1 MQARE
6 ENSMKYKNI
15 IEGIFLRKLNRFT
28 AEVEVGG
35 EIKLAHL
42 PTTARLREL
51 LILGAKCYLEEALNK
66 KRNTPYTLISIVK
79 NGEILNIVSTVA
91 NDLVYEKIING
102 EILTDL
108 KIKDLKK
115 EVTYSH
121 SRFDFGFTTIDG
133 EEGFIE
139 VKSVNLKRNNIS
151 MFPGSPT
158 ERGRKHLIEL
168 ADAKSEGKIAI
179 LVIVVLF
186 EEMDFFTANIATD
199 PLWSKELLKSLEA
212 GVEIVGF
219 NSRVTK
225 DSIELKDEI
234 EIDLGY
240 SIEDS
245 KDKNTFVFKNK
256 TKSLASFSLKEISMT
271 NSKNNTYDRD
281 NIFNEDYLLLSEI
294 EASYCSEKS
303 FTTLISFIEQKT
315 SDMKLEILKI
325 EIDSREIALENIL
338 NRLNYRE
345 VKFAHNNRN
354 KLFEKFIDK

>member
-28 AEVEVGG
+28 AEVEVDG

-51 LILGAKCYLEEALNK
+51 LIPGAKCYLEEALNK
-66 KRNTPYTLISIVK
+66 KRKTPYTLISIVK

-91 NDLVYEKIING
+91 NDLVYEKIIGG

-121 SRFDFGFTTIDG
+121 SRFDFGFTTING

-168 ADAKSEGKIAI
+168 AEAKMEGKIAV

-212 GVEIVGF
+212 GVEIFAF

-225 DSIELKDEI
+225 DSIELKDEV

-240 SIEDS
+240 SIEEKKDS
-245 KDKNTFVFKNK
+245 YIFKYEEK
-256 TKSLASFSLKEISMT
+256 TLASFTLKEKNKIDNGNNIS
-271 NSKNNTYDRD
+271 ND
-281 NIFNEDYLLLSEI
+281 NYLFLSEI
-294 EASYCSEKS
+294 EASSCSEKS

>member
-1 MQARE
+1 
-6 ENSMKYKNI
+6 MKYKNI
-15 IEGIFLRKLNRFT
+15 IEGRFLRKLNRFT
-28 AEVEVGG
+28 AEVEVDG
-35 EIKLAHL
+35 EVKLAHL

-51 LILGAKCYLEEALNK
+51 LIPWAKCYLEEALNK
-66 KRNTPYTLISIVK
+66 KRKTPYTLISIVK

-102 EILTDL
+102 EILNDL

-168 ADAKSEGKIAI
+168 ADAKSKGKIAV

-199 PLWSKELLKSLEA
+199 PLWSKELLKSMEA

-240 SIEDS
+240 SIEEKKDS
-245 KDKNTFVFKNK
+245 YIFKYEEK
-256 TKSLASFSLKEISMT
+256 TLASFTLKE
-271 NSKNNTYDRD
+271 KNKID
-281 NIFNEDYLLLSEI
+281 NGNNLSNDDCLLISEI
-294 EASYCSEKS
+294 EASSCSEKA
-303 FTTLISFIEQKT
+303 FTALISFIEQKT
-315 SDMKLEILKI
+315 SDMKLDILKI
-325 EIDSREIALENIL
+325 ELGSGEIDLENIL
-338 NRLNYRE
+338 KELNYRE
-345 VKFAHNNRN
+345 VKITHNNRN

>member
-1 MQARE
+1 
-6 ENSMKYKNI
+6 MKYKNI

-28 AEVEVGG
+28 AEVEVDG

-51 LILGAKCYLEEALNK
+51 LIPGAKCSLEEALNK
-66 KRNTPYTLISIVK
+66 KRKTPYTLISIVK

-91 NDLVYEKIING
+91 NDLVYEKIIGG

-121 SRFDFGFTTIDG
+121 SRFDFGFTTIEG

-168 ADAKSEGKIAI
+168 ADAKREGKIAV

-186 EEMDFFTANIATD
+186 EDMDFFTANIATD
-199 PLWSKELLKSLEA
+199 PLWSMELLKSLEA
-212 GVEIVGF
+212 GVEIFAF

-225 DSIELKDEI
+225 DSIDLKDEI

-240 SIEDS
+240 SIEEI
-245 KDKNTFVFKNK
+245 KNKNNYIFKNK
-256 TKSLASFSLKEISMT
+256 TKTLASFSLTEISMT
-271 NSKNNTYDRD
+271 NSNNKTHGV
-281 NIFNEDYLLLSEI
+281 NNKFNENYLLLSEI
-294 EASYCSEKS
+294 ETSYCSEKD
-303 FTTLISFIEQKT
+303 FTTLTSFIEQKT
-315 SDMKLEILKI
+315 SDMKLDILKI
-325 EIDSREIALENIL
+325 EINSKENELENIL

>member
-1 MQARE
+1 
-6 ENSMKYKNI
+6 MKYKNI
-15 IEGIFLRKLNRFT
+15 VEGRFLRKLNRFT
-28 AEVEVGG
+28 AEVEVNG

-51 LILGAKCYLEEALNK
+51 LIPGARCYLEEALNK
-66 KRNTPYTLISIVK
+66 NRKTPYTLISIEK

-115 EVTYSH
+115 EVTYAH
-121 SRFDFGFTTIDG
+121 SRFDFGFTTIEG

-199 PLWSKELLKSLEA
+199 PLWSKELLKSLER
-212 GVEIVGF
+212 GVEIFAF

-225 DSIELKDEI
+225 DSIELKDKI

-240 SIEDS
+240 SIVEG
-245 KDKNTFVFKNK
+245 KDKNNYIFKNK
-256 TKSLASFSLKEISMT
+256 TKALASFYLREISMT
-271 NSKNNTYDRD
+271 NSKSKTCDRD
-281 NIFNEDYLLLSEI
+281 NIFNENYLLLSEI
-294 EASYCSEKS
+294 ETYDCSEKD

-315 SDMKLEILKI
+315 SDLKLDILKI
-325 EIDSREIALENIL
+325 ELGSGKNNLENIL
-338 NRLNYRE
+338 NRLNYKE
-345 VKFAHNNRN
+345 VKFAHNSRN

>member
-28 AEVEVGG
+28 AEVEVDGDV
-35 EIKLAHL
+35 KLAHL

-51 LILGAKCYLEEALNK
+51 LITGAKCYLEEALNK
-66 KRNTPYTLISIVK
+66 KRKTPYTLISIEK

-91 NDLVYEKIING
+91 NDLVYEKIIGG

-108 KIKDLKK
+108 KIKYLKK

-121 SRFDFGFTTIDG
+121 SRFDFGFTTIYG

-158 ERGRKHLIEL
+158 ERGRKHLKEL
-168 ADAKSEGKIAI
+168 AEAKMEGKIAV

-199 PLWSKELLKSLEA
+199 PLWSKELLKSMEA

-256 TKSLASFSLKEISMT
+256 TKSLASFTLKKKNKIDNGNNIS
-271 NSKNNTYDRD
+271 ND
-281 NIFNEDYLLLSEI
+281 NYLFLSEI
-294 EASYCSEKS
+294 EASSCSEKS

>member
-1 MQARE
+1 
-6 ENSMKYKNI
+6 MKYKNI

-28 AEVEVGG
+28 AEVEVDG

-51 LILGAKCYLEEALNK
+51 LIPGVKCYLEEALNK
-66 KRNTPYTLISIVK
+66 NRKTPYTLISIVK

-115 EVTYSH
+115 EVTYAH
-121 SRFDFGFTTIDG
+121 SRFDFGFTTIEG

-199 PLWSKELLKSLEA
+199 PLWSKELLKSLER
-212 GVEIVGF
+212 GVEIFAF

-240 SIEDS
+240 SIEES
-245 KDKNTFVFKNK
+245 KDKNNYIFKNK
-256 TKSLASFSLKEISMT
+256 TKALASFYLREISMT
-271 NSKNNTYDRD
+271 NSNNIAYDVNNKSD
-281 NIFNEDYLLLSEI
+281 ENCLLLSEI
-294 EASYCSEKS
+294 ETFDCSEKD
-303 FTTLISFIEQKT
+303 FTTLISFIEQNT
-315 SDMKLEILKI
+315 SDMKLDILKI
-325 EIDSREIALENIL
+325 ELGSEKNDLEIIL
-338 NRLNYRE
+338 KRLNYRE

>member
-1 MQARE
+1 
-6 ENSMKYKNI
+6 MKYKNI

-28 AEVEVGG
+28 AEVEVDG

-51 LILGAKCYLEEALNK
+51 LIPGAKCYLEEALNK
-66 KRNTPYTLISIVK
+66 KRKTPYTLISIEK
-79 NGEILNIVSTVA
+79 NDEILNIVSTVA
-91 NDLVYEKIING
+91 NDLVYEKIIG
-102 EILTDL
+102 EEILTDL

-168 ADAKSEGKIAI
+168 ADAKSKGKIEV

-199 PLWSKELLKSLEA
+199 PLWSKELLKSLKA

-256 TKSLASFSLKEISMT
+256 TKSLASFTLKE
-271 NSKNNTYDRD
+271 KNKID
-281 NIFNEDYLLLSEI
+281 NGNNLSNDDCLLISEI
-294 EASYCSEKS
+294 EASFCSKKS
-303 FTTLISFIEQKT
+303 FTALISFIEQKT

-325 EIDSREIALENIL
+325 ELGSGKNDLENIL
-338 NRLNYRE
+338 KELNYRE
-345 VKFAHNNRN
+345 VKFPHNNRN

>member
-1 MQARE
+1 
-6 ENSMKYKNI
+6 MKYKNI

-28 AEVEVGG
+28 AEVEVDG
-35 EIKLAHL
+35 EVKLAHL

-51 LILGAKCYLEEALNK
+51 LIPGAKCYLEEALNK
-66 KRNTPYTLISIVK
+66 KRKTPYTLISIEK

-91 NDLVYEKIING
+91 NDLVYEKIIGG

-158 ERGRKHLIEL
+158 ERGRKHLKEL
-168 ADAKSEGKIAI
+168 ADAKMEGKIAV

-212 GVEIVGF
+212 GVEIFAF

-225 DSIELKDEI
+225 DSIDLKDEI

-240 SIEDS
+240 SIEEEKKDS
-245 KDKNTFVFKNK
+245 YIFKYEEK
-256 TKSLASFSLKEISMT
+256 TLASFTLKE
-271 NSKNNTYDRD
+271 KNKID
-281 NIFNEDYLLLSEI
+281 NGNNLSNDNYLFLSEI
-294 EASYCSEKS
+294 EASSCSEKA
-303 FTTLISFIEQKT
+303 FTIMISFIEQKT
-315 SDMKLEILKI
+315 SDMKLDILKI
-325 EIDSREIALENIL
+325 EIDSEKNDLENIL
-338 NRLNYRE
+338 NILNYRE

>member
-1 MQARE
+1 
-6 ENSMKYKNI
+6 MKYKNI

-28 AEVEVGG
+28 AEVELNG

-51 LILGAKCYLEEALNK
+51 LIPGAKCYLEEALNK
-66 KRNTPYTLISIVK
+66 KRKTPYTLISIVK

-168 ADAKSEGKIAI
+168 ADAKMEGKIAV

-240 SIEDS
+240 SIEEKKDS
-245 KDKNTFVFKNK
+245 YIFKYEEK
-256 TKSLASFSLKEISMT
+256 TLASFTLKE
-271 NSKNNTYDRD
+271 KNKID
-281 NIFNEDYLLLSEI
+281 NGNNLSNDDCLLISEI
-294 EASYCSEKS
+294 EASFCSKKS
-303 FTTLISFIEQKT
+303 FTALISFIEQKT
-315 SDMKLEILKI
+315 SDMKLDILKI
-325 EIDSREIALENIL
+325 ELGSRKNDLENIL
-338 NRLNYRE
+338 KRLNYRE

>member
-1 MQARE
+1 
-6 ENSMKYKNI
+6 MKYKNI

-28 AEVEVGG
+28 AEVELNG

-51 LILGAKCYLEEALNK
+51 LIPGAKCYLEEALNK
-66 KRNTPYTLISIVK
+66 KRKTPYTLISIVK

-91 NDLVYEKIING
+91 NDLVYEKIIGG

-168 ADAKSEGKIAI
+168 ADAKSKGKIAV

-199 PLWSKELLKSLEA
+199 PLWSKELLKSLKA
-212 GVEIVGF
+212 GVEIFAF
-219 NSRVTK
+219 NSLVTK
-225 DSIELKDEI
+225 DSIELKDEV

-240 SIEDS
+240 SIEEEKKDS
-245 KDKNTFVFKNK
+245 YIFKYEEK
-256 TKSLASFSLKEISMT
+256 TLASFTLKE
-271 NSKNNTYDRD
+271 KNKID
-281 NIFNEDYLLLSEI
+281 NGNNLSNDDCLLISEI
-294 EASYCSEKS
+294 EASYCSEKA
-303 FTTLISFIEQKT
+303 FTALISFIEQKT
-315 SDMKLEILKI
+315 SDMKLDILKI
-325 EIDSREIALENIL
+325 ELGSGKNDLENIL
-338 NRLNYRE
+338 KRLNYRE

>member
-28 AEVEVGG
+28 AEVELNG

-51 LILGAKCYLEEALNK
+51 LIPGAKCYLEEALNK
-66 KRNTPYTLISIVK
+66 KRKTPYTLISIVK

-168 ADAKSEGKIAI
+168 VDAKMEGKIAV

-186 EEMDFFTANIATD
+186 EEVDFFTANIATD
-199 PLWSKELLKSLEA
+199 PLWSKELINSLEA
-212 GVEIVGF
+212 GVEIFAF

-240 SIEDS
+240 FIEDS

-271 NSKNNTYDRD
+271 NSKNNTYDID
-281 NIFNEDYLLLSEI
+281 NIFEDYLFLSEI
-294 EASYCSEKS
+294 EASYCSEKA
-303 FTTLISFIEQKT
+303 FTTMISFIEQKT
-315 SDMKLEILKI
+315 SDLKINTLKI

-338 NRLNYRE
+338 KELNYRE
-345 VKFAHNNRN
+345 VKITHNNRN

>member
-1 MQARE
+1 
-6 ENSMKYKNI
+6 MKYKNI
-15 IEGIFLRKLNRFT
+15 VEGRFLRKLNRFT
-28 AEVEVGG
+28 AEVEVDG

-51 LILGAKCYLEEALNK
+51 LIPGAKCYLEEALNK
-66 KRNTPYTLISIVK
+66 KRKTPYTLISIVK

-121 SRFDFGFTTIDG
+121 SRFDFGFTTIAG

-168 ADAKSEGKIAI
+168 VDAKMEGKIAV

-199 PLWSKELLKSLEA
+199 PLWSKELLKSLKA
-212 GVEIVGF
+212 GVEIFAF
-219 NSRVTK
+219 NSKVRK
-225 DSIELKDEI
+225 DSIDLKDEI

-240 SIEDS
+240 SIEES
-245 KDKNTFVFKNK
+245 KNKNNYVFKYKKNALVNF
-256 TKSLASFSLKEISMT
+256 TLKEISMT
-271 NSKNNTYDRD
+271 NSNNKTYDID

-294 EASYCSEKS
+294 ETSYCFEKDI
-303 FTTLISFIEQKT
+303 TTLISFIEQKT
-315 SDMKLEILKI
+315 SDLKLDILKI

-345 VKFAHNNRN
+345 VKIAHNNRN

>member
-1 MQARE
+1 
-6 ENSMKYKNI
+6 MKYKNI

-28 AEVEVGG
+28 AEVEVDG
-35 EIKLAHL
+35 EVKLAHL

-51 LILGAKCYLEEALNK
+51 LIPGAKCYLEEALNK
-66 KRNTPYTLISIVK
+66 KRKTPYTLISIEK

-91 NDLVYEKIING
+91 NDLVYEKIIG
-102 EILTDL
+102 EEILTDL

-168 ADAKSEGKIAI
+168 ADAKSKGKIAV

-199 PLWSKELLKSLEA
+199 PLWSKELLKSMEA

-240 SIEDS
+240 SIEEKKDS
-245 KDKNTFVFKNK
+245 YIFKYEEK
-256 TKSLASFSLKEISMT
+256 TLASFTLKE
-271 NSKNNTYDRD
+271 KNKID
-281 NIFNEDYLLLSEI
+281 NGNNLSNDDCLLISEI
-294 EASYCSEKS
+294 EASFCSKKS
-303 FTTLISFIEQKT
+303 FTALISFIEQKT
-315 SDMKLEILKI
+315 SDMKLDILKI
-325 EIDSREIALENIL
+325 ELGSRKNDLENIL
-338 NRLNYRE
+338 KRLNYRE

>member
-1 MQARE
+1 
-6 ENSMKYKNI
+6 MKYKNI

-28 AEVEVGG
+28 AEVEVDG
-35 EIKLAHL
+35 EVKLAHL

-51 LILGAKCYLEEALNK
+51 LIPGANCYLEEALNK
-66 KRNTPYTLISIVK
+66 KRKTPYTLISIVR

-91 NDLVYEKIING
+91 NDLVYEKIIGG

-168 ADAKSEGKIAI
+168 ADAKMEGKIAV

-199 PLWSKELLKSLEA
+199 PLWSKELIKSLEA

-240 SIEDS
+240 SIEES

-256 TKSLASFSLKEISMT
+256 TKSLASFTLKEKNKSDNGNNLT
-271 NSKNNTYDRD
+271 ND
-281 NIFNEDYLLLSEI
+281 NYLFLSEI
-294 EASYCSEKS
+294 EASYCSEKD

-315 SDMKLEILKI
+315 SDMKLDILKI
-325 EIDSREIALENIL
+325 ELGSREIALENIL
-338 NRLNYRE
+338 KELNYRE

>member
-1 MQARE
+1 
-6 ENSMKYKNI
+6 MKYKNI

-28 AEVEVGG
+28 AEVEVDG

-51 LILGAKCYLEEALNK
+51 LIPGAKCYLEEALNK
-66 KRNTPYTLISIVK
+66 KRKTPYTLISIVK

-91 NDLVYEKIING
+91 NDLVYEKIIGG

-121 SRFDFGFTTIDG
+121 SRFDFGFTTING

-168 ADAKSEGKIAI
+168 ADAKSKGKIAV

-199 PLWSKELLKSLEA
+199 PLWSKELLKSMEA

-225 DSIELKDEI
+225 DSIELKDEV

-240 SIEDS
+240 SIEEKKDS
-245 KDKNTFVFKNK
+245 YIFKYEEK
-256 TKSLASFSLKEISMT
+256 TLASFTLKEKNKIDNGNNIS
-271 NSKNNTYDRD
+271 ND
-281 NIFNEDYLLLSEI
+281 NYLFLSEI
-294 EASYCSEKS
+294 EASSCSEKS

>member
-1 MQARE
+1 ME
-6 ENSMKYKNI
+6 
-15 IEGIFLRKLNRFT
+15 LN
-28 AEVEVGG
+28 G

-51 LILGAKCYLEEALNK
+51 LIPGAKCYLEEPLNK
-66 KRNTPYTLISIVK
+66 KRKTPYTLISIEK
-79 NGEILNIVSTVA
+79 NDEILNIVSTVA
-91 NDLVYEKIING
+91 NDLVYEKIIG
-102 EILTDL
+102 EEILTDL

-158 ERGRKHLIEL
+158 ERGRKHLKEL
-168 ADAKSEGKIAI
+168 AEAKMEGKIAI

-199 PLWSKELLKSLEA
+199 PLWSKELLKSMEA

-240 SIEDS
+240 SIEEKKDS
-245 KDKNTFVFKNK
+245 YIFKYEEK
-256 TKSLASFSLKEISMT
+256 TLASFTLKE
-271 NSKNNTYDRD
+271 KNKID
-281 NIFNEDYLLLSEI
+281 NGNNLSNDDCLLISEI
-294 EASYCSEKS
+294 EASFCSKKS
-303 FTTLISFIEQKT
+303 FTALISFIEQKT
-315 SDMKLEILKI
+315 SDMKLDILKI
-325 EIDSREIALENIL
+325 ELGSRKNDLENIL
-338 NRLNYRE
+338 KRLNYRE